1 MMAER
6 IIKRR
11 KRSSTLRSG
20 ALPGREMLVVGVEV
34 IMRDEKRAGR
44 ARGARARAPA
54 GGLAVNACRLQV
66 EPD

>member
-34 IMRDEKRAGR
+34 IMRDERAGR
-44 ARGARARAPA
+44 AARAPA

-66 EPD
+66 EAD